1 MIEERKQCDVL
12 CVGGGVAGMM
22 AAIRAREMGARVILA
37 EKSNTMRSGG
47 GGMGVDHF
55 FSYIPEYHGDFND
68 FLKELTIGQ
77 NAPTWAMKDKDYIRF
92 LFETSTGLVKLWEQ
106 WGVPVKYHGKY
117 YFAGHCFPGQK
128 PAWLKISGLNMKPVL
143 TKQALEKGVEIM
155 NRVMVFDVLKDKD
168 GRLVGAIGISTREDK
183 IIVFEAKTVI
193 LTTGCISGLYPS
205 PGQGGDF
212 NRAFPILHS
221 GDGRIMAYRAG
232 AELAD
237 LELTRRHAGPKYFI
251 RAGQAS
257 WVGVLRDRSG
267 KPVGPFLTKPSALYG
282 DMTVEV
288 NKQIFE
294 EYKKS
299 GKGPIYMDMNG
310 ISDEDFE
317 EMLHYLRH
325 QGNIAVLD
333 HLVDQGVDVK
343 KAAIEFTT
351 FEHAIAT
358 GVLYNHRGETA
369 VEGLYAAGD
378 EYSAGLGASAV
389 IGWSAGENAAKFAS
403 TAKSADAE
411 GARAQI
417 RAHEDLIE
425 EIRTRKIGAKWT
437 EAYGALQEVAEDYCG
452 SIRSELSLEAGLDVM
467 RRFRSRARENLK
479 AESTH
484 ELMYCI
490 QALNLFDMGELLLIS
505 ANDRKETR
513 GLHVRADY
521 TMTNPMLSGKHH
533 VIKQVDGK
541 PTLGWKGVRK

>member
-12 CVGGGVAGMM
+12 CVGGGAAGMM

-55 FSYIPEYHGDFND
+55 FSYIPEYHGDFSD
-68 FLKELTIGQ
+68 FLKELTVGQ
-77 NAPTWAMKDKDYIRF
+77 NAPTWAMKDKEYIRF

-128 PAWLKISGLNMKPVL
+128 PSWLKISGLNMKPVL

-155 NRVMVFDVLKDKD
+155 NRVMVFDVLKNKD

-310 ISDEDFE
+310 ISDDDFE

-333 HLVDQGVDVK
+333 HLVDQGVDAK

-369 VEGLYAAGD
+369 VPGLYAAGD

-389 IGWSAGENAAKFAS
+389 IGWSAGENAANFAS
-403 TAKSADAE
+403 TAKAADAE

-417 RAHEDLIE
+417 RAHEDLIQ
-425 EIRTRKIGAKWT
+425 EIRTRRIGAKWT

-452 SIRSELSLEAGLDVM
+452 SIRSESSLDAGLDVM
-467 RRFRSRARENLK
+467 RRFRTRARENLK

-541 PTLGWKGVRK
+541 PTLGWKEVRK